1 MIAHDRAICP
11 GDLPNDDKV
20 IEDVKKYD
28 GGNRSDVK
36 MLVDCGGEL
45 APPAT
50 FVDVGVNPVAKP

>member
-1 MIAHDRAICP
+1 
-11 GDLPNDDKV
+11 
-20 IEDVKKYD
+20 
-28 GGNRSDVK
+28 VK